1 MTCVLCGTSYQEG
14 TALYTCPSCGDL
26 ATLRVSYD
34 YGLARSSM
42 TRTSLAALPFQDQWR
57 YLPLLPLATS
67 AVSVPLRIGA
77 TPLYSSSRLRKAL
90 GMEHLW
96 VKDDTTN
103 PSASLKDRAS
113 AVAILK
119 GRELGYTEIATVS
132 TGNAAASL
140 ACIAAA
146 LGLPCHIFVPESAP
160 RAKLAQLLVF
170 GSDVL
175 PIQGTYDDAFN
186 LCIQACQALGWYNR
200 NTGYNPYTIEGKKTV
215 SMEMAEQLSWDPPD
229 TVVVPVGDGCILSG
243 VWKGFVDLHRVG
255 LIETLPQL
263 VAAQAEGSQA
273 IRQAYDGD
281 GIVRPVQ
288 ANTIAD
294 SISVSLPRNG
304 NMAVQDLRESGGTA
318 VAVSDDEI
326 LQAMS
331 LLGRNA
337 GIFAEPAGAVAL
349 AALAKLRSSREVS
362 PRERVVVMVTGSG
375 LKDVDS
381 ALMGVT
387 APESLP
393 ANMEAVQARVKG
405 WRAAAGAGATWPVAA
420 SSLALPSD
428 AG

>member
-1 MTCVLCGTSYQEG
+1 MTCVLCGTSYSEEDDF
-14 TALYTCPSCGDL
+14 YTCPSCGDL
-26 ATLRVSYD
+26 ATLRVAYD
-34 YGLARSSM
+34 YGPARSAM
-42 TRTSLAALPFQDQWR
+42 TRTFLAALPFQDQWR
-57 YLPLLPLATS
+57 YLPLLPLGTS
-67 AVSVPLRIGA
+67 AASVPLRIGA
-77 TPLYSSSRLRKAL
+77 TPLYSAPGLRKAL
-90 GMEHLW
+90 GMDKLW
-96 VKDDTTN
+96 VKDDTPN

-113 AVAILK
+113 AVVLLK
-119 GRELGYTEIATVS
+119 GRELGYTEIATAS

-146 LGLPCHIFVPESAP
+146 LGMPCHIFVPESAP
-160 RAKLAQLLVF
+160 RTKLAQLLVF
-170 GSDVL
+170 GADVL
-175 PIQGTYDDAFN
+175 PIQGTYDDAFS

-215 SMEMAEQLSWDPPD
+215 SMEIAEQLKWDPPD

-243 VWKGFVDLHRVG
+243 VWKGYVDLHRVG
-255 LIETLPQL
+255 LIETLPRL

-273 IRQAYDGD
+273 IKQAYEGD
-281 GIVRPVQ
+281 GEVRPVQ

-326 LQAMS
+326 LQAMA
-331 LLGRNA
+331 LLGRVT

-349 AALAKLRSSREVS
+349 AALVKLRSFRQVS
-362 PRERVVVMVTGSG
+362 DDERVVVMVTGSG

-393 ANMEAVQARVKG
+393 AKLEAVQSRIRG
-405 WRAAAGAGATWPVAA
+405 
-420 SSLALPSD
+420 
-428 AG
+428 